1 MVVTGIIAEA
11 PVELNLV
18 DEDLAVLQDGTNTFK
33 DKHNVLDVD
42 LRVEEAGEGLPLVHV
57 LLRLGAGEESLQ
69 FLLNIRLADP
79 SESQNY

>member
-42 LRVEEAGEGLPLVHV
+42 LRV
-57 LLRLGAGEESLQ
+57 
-69 FLLNIRLADP
+69 
-79 SESQNY
+79 